1 MVRAVQN
8 ITKPFSR
15 IKNGLAELQP
25 MWPAYIKNDG
35 KGGLTVDPMLF
46 RSIFGPETNSD
57 VGLLEDVANTPG
69 IRVEAIN
76 DDGTDVSGTEPTIT
90 ITGAGTF
97 NPRAVINDGTNATTV
112 FLIAP
117 SMEGKADSNPG
128 DLYNNDP
135 IKRDFPFF
143 DEANTV
149 RHYGPYPVFMT
160 IQELAEFI
168 DDYRHVGQSNA
179 DKPAFLPHGLIG
191 RNYANGSAANPAHG
205 SEPRMV
211 QARDGD
217 QDSLAN
223 TGPFRATVFHPMLL
237 DVNQFSKDI
246 TGATQN
252 VTDVI
257 GSGDVTWSKYS
268 DNGIT
273 RYDPD
278 PETGDTSVVKYKV
291 FGKSGDHLQGRLH
304 TNYNDHDGQ
313 SNFFQSFDSTAVHLP
328 KYRMKMALACFLK
341 NGTYSLNDGALIPYT
356 YDPTRFIGGTTTT
369 TLYAVWDGK
378 EGFGSPLDTGVGK
391 GDTNTNYDVSDDCS
405 AQIYPYFDFTQ
416 GPLAPSAQSNNWS
429 NEMMTDR
436 HTTDEAGSSEPN
448 VLAFGTA
455 PAPHRAEIVGLRKDG
470 KSVEIY
476 CVREVG
482 DSGAELA
489 TGDPI
494 YIEGLPGSLG
504 TGSKAVH
511 PNDLD
516 KLWPD
521 RWGERGQKEDQSRDI
536 NGWWITTKEDMAT
549 SDQQYTKITI
559 SKTSSGNAQATLN
572 GGTIN
577 TGEATEDAGAGTG
590 TMSDFLGA
598 PTVNGSNYEYYIQ
611 RIRIHC
617 AWEDNAN
624 DAVYLV
630 PRNTAYVRMGRAGGS
645 QHKYH
650 SDGGTGAADSYF
662 QIPDRDAAKEGD
674 PSHYAVGTGIQVG
687 VSQMDSNVPV
697 GSSTDSTYPGRPT
710 LGEKSIA
717 SSDGVHRDGRPVA
730 RSIHLVG
737 IGKQNT
743 IQNAQ
748 DQYGEGGGALRIPPP
763 LGFDLC
769 DRYNGH
775 EASTLTLRADSK
787 APNMNGE
794 YGHDKWAYRGVSTP
808 LWSFTDTMTG
818 RRAWDYIK
826 PTGVSGT
833 WTYGRNRCWPG
844 HERLGTRLSASP
856 TLLRSTDH
864 SATWTVTTTGNN
876 LVTEREATTK
886 YGLSEMACSPIHLDF
901 EMTAFFPAQQN
912 RMVMIE
918 FDGNEEHP
926 HFGRHSMVTMTPARN
941 YGFGI
946 EPIWDGSDTQGVSW
960 FDNSPVNVS
969 GNEVTPDF
977 FDPNITPY
985 TTQPTNSPET
995 LYAHFTHVATDGS
1008 SIGNSGVNKAG
1019 GYLTKAN
1026 QNDSSLDIAPV
1037 KSLQRS
1043 FFNHTPN
1050 GAKGPFS
1057 DATFGV
1063 ASADVG
1069 KTFPPT
1075 STYNRPAIW
1084 MTAGAN
1090 HLTTSGSWTNQVPE
1104 NDFTL
1109 PGTGGFGRLGNRFGS
1124 SDYFSFSEG
1133 THTLRTLFNSK
1144 GMTFIWNGDVVGTDR
1159 SCAIPVWNMSIKMC
1173 DLTTMPIRTPLVH
1186 GSVAGDM
1193 TTMNTGKRDYNI
1205 STRNTFGKK
1214 RGAQFLLRV
1223 DNCDYS
1229 ASLNKLTLHS
1239 ADLPTDQ
1246 TVVRNVLEGTSP
1258 AASSYNARFFINGN
1272 TAYTFTSFQ
1281 TVSGELVLNDC
1292 VPVSGSEQADATGS
1306 LTVYIPLDRSQHIH
1320 SDYTPAHQLS
1330 TTTLVTE
1337 TAIAPYLPAAPTF
1350 ALDSRGEITRL
1361 TNPTLQKSN
1370 QDLQIDSMTMRHL
1383 PTPAMLPFTVD
1394 TVKQQPST
1402 TVAKYNNLYV
1412 TAENIDT
1419 TKGMDVRVTLLEPP
1433 TVATID
1439 QEASTVITGFDDVA
1453 LDFVG
1458 GQGILSLADLPSSA
1472 ITNGFVIRFLFSI
1485 PSTEETALHPID
1497 WSAIPIIRSWEI
1509 DYDEKPTVDV
1519 AVITNSFDGTTATSV
1534 GSSDTSFTTKI
1545 GHIITYR
1552 VTGATTD
1559 TAKTITHFKVEYGD
1573 ATDSGWVEVT
1583 TPATS
1588 ISQDISH
1595 VYATTG
1601 GTNTVKAYVKDSAG
1615 NESVASDPSITYTIT
1630 NAAPVAVLKA
1640 IPSMVRA
1647 GQAIRF
1653 DGTSSYS
1660 INTSATLSTYTF
1672 SFGDGSSDAAS
1683 ATAYNDHTYAD
1694 AGEYQATLTVT
1705 DSNGTTSA
1713 TAKVVVKVL
1722 PATLVVPLTLNT
1734 KPSGFRRRRSASL
1747 TQTPVLDAIYPEVTD
1762 SGQRGDEFELSG
1774 LFLKATENTDI
1785 EFMEEL
1791 LHSGALVEFE
1801 WEAVNYSGTETGKTF
1816 VGRMISF
1823 DYERTGGNT
1832 GQTPY
1837 TAVFV
1842 REAGLGV

>member
-1 MVRAVQN
+1 
-8 ITKPFSR
+8 
-15 IKNGLAELQP
+15 
-25 MWPAYIKNDG
+25 
-35 KGGLTVDPMLF
+35 
-46 RSIFGPETNSD
+46 
-57 VGLLEDVANTPG
+57 
-69 IRVEAIN
+69 
-76 DDGTDVSGTEPTIT
+76 
-90 ITGAGTF
+90 
-97 NPRAVINDGTNATTV
+97 
-112 FLIAP
+112 
-117 SMEGKADSNPG
+117 
-128 DLYNNDP
+128 
-135 IKRDFPFF
+135 
-143 DEANTV
+143 
-149 RHYGPYPVFMT
+149 
-160 IQELAEFI
+160 
-168 DDYRHVGQSNA
+168 
-179 DKPAFLPHGLIG
+179 
-191 RNYANGSAANPAHG
+191 
-205 SEPRMV
+205 
-211 QARDGD
+211 
-217 QDSLAN
+217 
-223 TGPFRATVFHPMLL
+223 
-237 DVNQFSKDI
+237 
-246 TGATQN
+246 
-252 VTDVI
+252 
-257 GSGDVTWSKYS
+257 
-268 DNGIT
+268 
-273 RYDPD
+273 
-278 PETGDTSVVKYKV
+278 
-291 FGKSGDHLQGRLH
+291 
-304 TNYNDHDGQ
+304 
-313 SNFFQSFDSTAVHLP
+313 
-328 KYRMKMALACFLK
+328 
-341 NGTYSLNDGALIPYT
+341 
-356 YDPTRFIGGTTTT
+356 
-369 TLYAVWDGK
+369 
-378 EGFGSPLDTGVGK
+378 
-391 GDTNTNYDVSDDCS
+391 
-405 AQIYPYFDFTQ
+405 
-416 GPLAPSAQSNNWS
+416 
-429 NEMMTDR
+429 
-436 HTTDEAGSSEPN
+436 
-448 VLAFGTA
+448 
-455 PAPHRAEIVGLRKDG
+455 
-470 KSVEIY
+470 

-1583 TPATS
+1583 T
-1588 ISQDISH
+1588 
-1595 VYATTG
+1595 
-1601 GTNTVKAYVKDSAG
+1601 
-1615 NESVASDPSITYTIT
+1615 
-1630 NAAPVAVLKA
+1630 
-1640 IPSMVRA
+1640 
-1647 GQAIRF
+1647 
-1653 DGTSSYS
+1653 
-1660 INTSATLSTYTF
+1660 
-1672 SFGDGSSDAAS
+1672 
-1683 ATAYNDHTYAD
+1683 
-1694 AGEYQATLTVT
+1694 
-1705 DSNGTTSA
+1705 
-1713 TAKVVVKVL
+1713 
-1722 PATLVVPLTLNT
+1722 
-1734 KPSGFRRRRSASL
+1734 
-1747 TQTPVLDAIYPEVTD
+1747 
-1762 SGQRGDEFELSG
+1762 
-1774 LFLKATENTDI
+1774 
-1785 EFMEEL
+1785 
-1791 LHSGALVEFE
+1791 
-1801 WEAVNYSGTETGKTF
+1801 
-1816 VGRMISF
+1816 
-1823 DYERTGGNT
+1823 
-1832 GQTPY
+1832 
-1837 TAVFV
+1837 
-1842 REAGLGV
+1842 

>member
-35 KGGLTVDPMLF
+35 KGGLTIDPMLF

-90 ITGAGTF
+90 ISGAGGFKPMATIF
-97 NPRAVINDGTNATTV
+97 DGTNTIKV

-117 SMEGKADSNPG
+117 SPEGKTASDPDS
-128 DLYNNDP
+128 LYSNDP
-135 IKRDFPFF
+135 TKRNFPFY
-143 DEANTV
+143 DESSRTQ
-149 RHYGPYPVFMT
+149 HYGPYPVFMT

-168 DDYRHVGQSNA
+168 DDYRHVGEANA
-179 DKPAFLPHGLIG
+179 DKPAWLPHGLIG
-191 RNYANGSAANPAHG
+191 REANSTAANVAHG
-205 SEPRMV
+205 SEPRV
-211 QARDGD
+211 SSDSFQAE
-217 QDSLAN
+217 SK
-223 TGPFRATVFHPMLL
+223 FRATVFHPMLL

-246 TGATQN
+246 SGATQN
-252 VTDVI
+252 VTTGVTA
-257 GSGDVTWSKYS
+257 GDVTWSKYA

-291 FGKSGDHLQGRLH
+291 FGKSGDHKIGRLH

-356 YDPTRFIGGTTTT
+356 YDPTRYIGGTTTT
-369 TLYAVWDGK
+369 TLYAVWDGMN
-378 EGFGSPLDTGVGK
+378 GFGSPLDSTH
-391 GDTNTNYDVSDDCS
+391 NSNNYDVSDDCS

-455 PAPHRAEIVGLRKDG
+455 PAPHRAEIVGVRKDG
-470 KSVEIY
+470 NSVEIY
-476 CVREVG
+476 CVRNVG
-482 DSGAELA
+482 NQGSEIA

-504 TGSKAVH
+504 TDSKAVH

-521 RWGERGQKEDQSRDI
+521 RWGERGQKEDQVRDI
-536 NGWWITTKEDMAT
+536 NGWWITTQNDMAT
-549 SDQQYTKITI
+549 ADGQYTHITI
-559 SKTSSGNAQATLN
+559 SKTSSGTAQATLN

-617 AWEDNAN
+617 AWEDSAN

-630 PRNTAYVRMGRAGGS
+630 PRNTAYVRVGRAGGS

-662 QIPDRDAAKEGD
+662 QIPDRDATKEGD
-674 PSHYAVGTGIQVG
+674 PSHYAIGTGIQVG

-717 SSDGVHRDGRPVA
+717 STDGVHRDGRPVA

-748 DQYGEGGGALRIPPP
+748 DQYAEGGGALRIPPP
-763 LGFDLC
+763 LGFDLS

-787 APNMNGE
+787 PPNINGE

-876 LVTEREATTK
+876 LVTAREATTK

-969 GNEVTPDF
+969 GNEVTPIGLI
-977 FDPNITPY
+977 DPDVGPVA
-985 TTQPTNSPET
+985 TQPTNSPET
-995 LYAHFTHVATDGS
+995 IYRFFSHLATDGT
-1008 SIGNSGVNKAG
+1008 SIGSSNNTRAG

-1026 QNDSSLDIAPV
+1026 LDSSDTISRV

-1050 GAKGPFS
+1050 GAKGPFA

-1084 MTAGAN
+1084 MTAGAS
-1090 HLTTSGSWTNQVPE
+1090 HLTTSGTWTNQVPE
-1104 NDFTL
+1104 NDL
-1109 PGTGGFGRLGNRFGS
+1109 SIPGTGGFGRLGNRYGS

-1133 THTLRTLFNSK
+1133 TNTLRTIFNSK
-1144 GMTFIWNGDVVGTDR
+1144 GMTFLWNGDVVGTDR
-1159 SCAIPVWNMSIKMC
+1159 SCAFPVWNMSIKMC
-1173 DLTTMPIRTPLVH
+1173 DLTSMPIRTPLVH
-1186 GSVAGDM
+1186 GSANSEM
-1193 TTMNTGKRDYNI
+1193 SKMETGSRDYNS

-1214 RGAQFLLRV
+1214 RGAQWVLRV
-1223 DNCDYS
+1223 DNCDYN
-1229 ASLNKLTLHS
+1229 AVTNTLTLHN
-1239 ADLPTDQ
+1239 ADLPTDD
-1246 TVVRNVLEGTSP
+1246 TVVKNVVEGTSP
-1258 AASSYNARFFINGN
+1258 AAETYNGRFFINGN
-1272 TAYTFTSFQ
+1272 TAYTYTGVSD
-1281 TVSGELVLNDC
+1281 VSGTLLLTGC
-1292 VPVSGSEQADATGS
+1292 IPVSGSEQSTVSDGS
-1306 LTVYIPLDRSQHIH
+1306 LTVYIAIDLNSFVHA
-1320 SDYTPAHQLS
+1320 DYTPVHQLA
-1330 TTTLVTE
+1330 TTVTE
-1337 TAIAPYLPAAPTF
+1337 TAVAPFIPASPTF

-1361 TNPTLQKSN
+1361 TSPTLQKSN
-1370 QDLQIDSMTMRHL
+1370 QDLQIDSMTLRHL

-1412 TAENIDT
+1412 SAENIDT
-1419 TKGMDVRVTLLEPP
+1419 TKGMNIRVTLLEPP

-1519 AVITNSFDGTTATSV
+1519 AVITNSYDGTTATSV
-1534 GSSDTSFTTKI
+1534 GSSDTSFTTKV

-1552 VTGATTD
+1552 VTGATSD
-1559 TAKTITHFKVEYGD
+1559 TSKTITQFKVEYGD
-1573 ATDSGWVEVT
+1573 GTDSGWVDVT

-1588 ISQDISH
+1588 ITQDISH

-1601 GTNTVKAYVKDSAG
+1601 GTRTVKAYVKDSAG

-1647 GQAIRF
+1647 GQAIRL

-1672 SFGDGSSDAAS
+1672 AFGDGSSDAAS
-1683 ATAYNDHTYAD
+1683 STAYNDHTYAD

-1713 TAKVVVKVL
+1713 TAKVIVKVL

-1734 KPSGFRRRRSASL
+1734 RPSAFSRRRTANL

-1774 LFLKATENTDI
+1774 MFLKATENTDI